1 MQQFQSPYNTFA
13 FTHME
18 TSMLT
23 EENKAQLIR
32 ALTERLAKYAKPSVC
47 PMCGHAHFTI
57 ADAYLS
63 NTLQTDFNSVT
74 LGGPSIPSLAIICTN
89 CGFISQHSLG
99 ILGLLP
105 AEVIRDK
112 E

>member
-1 MQQFQSPYNTFA
+1 
-13 FTHME
+13 
-18 TSMLT
+18 MLK
-23 EENKAQLIR
+23 EEKKAELIQ
-32 ALTERLAKYAKPSVC
+32 ALTERLSKSDKRSVC

-63 NTLQTDFNSVT
+63 NTLQADFNSVT

-105 AEVIRDK
+105 AEVSRDK

>member
-1 MQQFQSPYNTFA
+1 
-13 FTHME
+13 
-18 TSMLT
+18 MLT
-23 EENKAQLIR
+23 EEKKAELIR
-32 ALTERLAKYAKPSVC
+32 VLSERLEKYAKRSAC

-63 NTLQTDFNSVT
+63 NTLQVNLESVT

-105 AEVIRDK
+105 AEVNHDK

>member
-1 MQQFQSPYNTFA
+1 
-13 FTHME
+13 
-18 TSMLT
+18 MLT
-23 EENKAQLIR
+23 EEKKAELIR
-32 ALTERLAKYAKPSVC
+32 VLSQRLAKCGKQSSC

-63 NTLQTDFNSVT
+63 NTLQADFKSVT

-99 ILGLLP
+99 IIGLLP
-105 AEVIRDK
+105 VEVDRVK
-112 E
+112 

>member
-1 MQQFQSPYNTFA
+1 
-13 FTHME
+13 
-18 TSMLT
+18 MLKG
-23 EENKAQLIR
+23 EKKAELIQ
-32 ALTERLAKYAKPSVC
+32 ALTERLSKSDKRSVC
-47 PMCGHAHFTI
+47 PMCGHTHFTI

-63 NTLQTDFNSVT
+63 NTLQADFNSVT

-105 AEVIRDK
+105 AEVSRDK

>member
-1 MQQFQSPYNTFA
+1 
-13 FTHME
+13 
-18 TSMLT
+18 MLT
-23 EENKAQLIR
+23 DEKKADLIR
-32 ALTERLAKYAKPSVC
+32 VLSERLEKYAKRSAC
-47 PMCGHAHFTI
+47 PMCGHGHFTI

-63 NTLQTDFNSVT
+63 NTLQSDFKLVN

-105 AEVIRDK
+105 AEVNRDK

>member
-1 MQQFQSPYNTFA
+1 
-13 FTHME
+13 
-18 TSMLT
+18 MLT
-23 EENKAQLIR
+23 EDRKAELIR
-32 ALTERLAKYAKPSVC
+32 VLSERLGKYEKPAIC
-47 PMCGHAHFTI
+47 PMCGHTHFTI

-63 NTLQTDFNSVT
+63 NTLQTDLNSVT
-74 LGGPSIPSLAIICTN
+74 LGGPAIPSLAIICTN

-105 AEVIRDK
+105 SADVSRDN